1 MRQSTF
7 MSTGLAVFTA
17 VLAGACGGGQ
27 APVYSLQP
35 TDAPLRYTIT
45 AVGSQTVETPNG
57 PAGGGFDTDAVVL
70 LSLGEAASAGRAFS
84 VKFESFDAILE
95 SQLGKNKVDGSSV
108 VGPEFRGVVI
118 SGGAIR
124 MTETPEVEAGVY
136 DENSI
141 VAMFPDLLAPLP
153 PGGSNQVES
162 WPHAYVLPSGGG
174 LDGQAS
180 YTGTARFAG
189 DTTWN
194 GVPATVIVSEGTV
207 HAEGRG
213 TPQGAPGEVE
223 LSADGDASAV
233 YVWDPRTGVL
243 LAMRAESESVGAV
256 TTMGFDLPLV
266 LKSMREARLD
276 H

>member
-84 VKFESFDAILE
+84 VKFESFNAILE

-124 MTETPEVEAGVY
+124 MTETPEVEAGVSGSRTASWQCSRIFWRRFLRAGAIRSRVGHTPTY
-136 DENSI
+136 CLRA
-141 VAMFPDLLAPLP
+141 VAWTDRRATRVRPDLRAIRR
-153 PGGSNQVES
+153 
-162 WPHAYVLPSGGG
+162 
-174 LDGQAS
+174 
-180 YTGTARFAG
+180 GTAFR
-189 DTTWN
+189 
-194 GVPATVIVSEGTV
+194 
-207 HAEGRG
+207 
-213 TPQGAPGEVE
+213 
-223 LSADGDASAV
+223 
-233 YVWDPRTGVL
+233 
-243 LAMRAESESVGAV
+243 
-256 TTMGFDLPLV
+256 LP
-266 LKSMREARLD
+266 
-276 H
+276 